1 MRSIGSNRACP
12 LPELGITDM
21 ATTQNTL
28 RRRRTDQR
36 SARGGDSDASSNEHF
51 ENAQISQSN
60 HSEQSSQSN
69 PADRA
74 AQNNTSATR
83 GALRQVII
91 RFIFMYAVYYL
102 YLKPKQ
108 KKSFPAPQPDP
119 ESVSPGLTPVP
130 SVNPL
135 FEKLGLAQTPSPQYY
150 NKRLTLRWKP
160 GTSFDARVY
169 ITPNASLTFRGA
181 VELPPSEA
189 AWKLDRLTYATEDTN
204 YRSQNIS
211 VDVPAV
217 VRSYNTSWFAHVFVG
232 KSSLWDIDLGAVS
245 DDEIEDSVLYYRH
258 EITFW
263 VDASEIKEGKN
274 LLGNDNDDNV
284 LESTGGKEGT
294 CKEGICE
301 AENNIDAENDS
312 TGVGETVDKDVGYR
326 QKWKPTLPIVLVV
339 GTDELVLAQ
348 LPPTAANLF
357 RVSKLQ
363 KWYYPP
369 MHVDEFW
376 QLRDSLLDMNDTV
389 SSVVLQAT
397 FTPIGLYKWS
407 LYRQFDN
414 VWQRQLELGAIGPKE
429 VDEVKRMFVETNPI
443 LLITTFIVSIAHT
456 VLETLAFKNDISHWR
471 NIKSFEGV
479 SVRSMIWRIAM
490 EAIIFLYLWDN
501 DTSWMIV
508 VGNFVGLLI
517 EVWKLCKAVKFEKF
531 GEGRLFWIIPWFKMS
546 DRESYSRKTK
556 EYDDQAMKYL
566 SYVMYPLVVG
576 YAIYSLWYQK
586 HRSWYSWMINSLV
599 GAVYAFGFL
608 GMFPQVFINY
618 KLKSVAHIPLKAM
631 MYKTLN
637 TVIDDLFSF
646 IIKMP
651 LLHRLAC
658 FRDDIVF
665 LIILYQRWIYPVD
678 YSLVNE
684 YGQQFDEHGQQI
696 IHSAVPR
703 TEDNGGEQSSVTTP
717 TGIDETE
724 AENSVSDS
732 NATDTK
738 ENGYPA
744 AIGIEKEANTA
755 DDTAGETVAEK
766 EIESPEPAR

>member
-1 MRSIGSNRACP
+1 
-12 LPELGITDM
+12 M

-36 SARGGDSDASSNEHF
+36 SARGGDSDASPNEHS
-51 ENAQISQSN
+51 ENAQTSRSN
-60 HSEQSSQSN
+60 QSEQPNQSN
-69 PADRA
+69 PNDQA

-102 YLKPKQ
+102 YLEPKQ
-108 KKSFPAPQPDP
+108 KKPVPAPQPDP

-135 FEKLGLAQTPSPQYY
+135 LEKLGLAQTPSPQYY
-150 NKRLTLRWKP
+150 NKRLTLRWNP
-160 GTSFDARVY
+160 GTSVDVRVY
-169 ITPNASLTFRGA
+169 ITPNASLTFREA

-189 AWKLDRLTYATEDTN
+189 AWKLDRLTYATEDAN

-211 VDVPAV
+211 VDVPV
-217 VRSYNTSWFAHVFVG
+217 IVRYYNTSWFAHVFVG
-232 KSSLWDIDLGAVS
+232 KSSLWDIDPGAVS

-263 VDASEIKEGKN
+263 LDASEIKEGKN
-274 LLGNDNDDNV
+274 LLGNGNAENDNADNV
-284 LESTGGKEGT
+284 LESTRSKEGT
-294 CKEGICE
+294 CEEGTCE
-301 AENNIDAENDS
+301 AENNITVEGDS
-312 TGVGETVDKDVGYR
+312 MGVGETVENPTDKDVRYR

-339 GTDELVLAQ
+339 GTHELVLAQ
-348 LPPTAANLF
+348 LPPPAANLF
-357 RVSKLQ
+357 RVSKSG

-531 GEGRLFWIIPWFKMS
+531 GEGRLFGIIPWFKMS

-576 YAIYSLWYQK
+576 YAIYSLRYQK
-586 HRSWYSWMINSLV
+586 HRSWYSWVINSLV

-696 IHSAVPR
+696 IQGAVPPS
-703 TEDNGGEQSSVTTP
+703 EVNGSEQSSGATP
-717 TGIDETE
+717 TGTNETE
-724 AENSVSDS
+724 TENSVSDS
-732 NATDTK
+732 NATGAK
-738 ENGYPA
+738 EDAHPTGT
-744 AIGIEKEANTA
+744 GKEAETA
-755 DDTAGETVAEK
+755 ADKD
-766 EIESPEPAR
+766 IESSEDVEGEDADNAEAE